1 MDVCITAQEP
11 FSCEPTGSKP
21 FEPVQTSS
29 KAANDA
35 SASAS
40 APLLL
45 GDESPTA
52 AAAANPKELEFELI
66 VHDPS
71 NDSSL
76 THPWDVVQEPLSL
89 PVDSTKSQLLNLLRT
104 QLPIP
109 PSTKKTGT
117 FRLGR
122 TLRRQK
128 LVAATLFLT
137 FGGLVLPLGPK
148 EEDWHYRNAITKT
161 NLLERSE
168 GEWYLIKEMIAAS
181 SGSLKCYIV
190 IRGEEPSTR
199 KSSGWWFSSR
209 S

>member
-21 FEPVQTSS
+21 FEPVQTSQ
-29 KAANDA
+29 KAANSS

-45 GDESPTA
+45 GAKTPDDK
-52 AAAANPKELEFELI
+52 PKELEFELI
-66 VHDPS
+66 TYDPS

-76 THPWDVVQEPLSL
+76 THPWDVAQEPVRL
-89 PVDSTKSQLLNLLRT
+89 PVGSTKSQLLNLLRT
-104 QLPIP
+104 QLPVP
-109 PSTKKTGT
+109 PSAKKTGT
-117 FRLGR
+117 FRLSR
-122 TLRRQK
+122 TIRRQK
-128 LVAATLFLT
+128 LDAATLFLT
-137 FGGLVLPLGPK
+137 FGGTVTPLGPK

-161 NLLERSE
+161 DLLERTE

-190 IRGEEPSTR
+190 IRGEAPSGR

>member
-11 FSCEPTGSKP
+11 FSCEPIGSKP
-21 FEPVQTSS
+21 FEPVQTSQ

-35 SASAS
+35 SSAS

-45 GDESPTA
+45 GAESCPDATA
-52 AAAANPKELEFELI
+52 AVKELEFELI
-66 VHDPS
+66 TYDPS

-76 THPWDVVQEPLSL
+76 THPWDVAQEPIRL
-89 PVDSTKSQLLNLLRT
+89 PVNSTKSQLLNLLRT
-104 QLPIP
+104 QLPTP
-109 PSTKKTGT
+109 TSAKKTGT
-117 FRLGR
+117 FRLSR
-122 TLRRQK
+122 TIRRQK
-128 LVAATLFLT
+128 LDAVTLFLT
-137 FGGLVLPLGPK
+137 FGGVVVPLGPK

-161 NLLERSE
+161 DLLERTE

-181 SGSLKCYIV
+181 SSSLKCYIV
-190 IRGEEPSTR
+190 IRGETPSNR

>member
-11 FSCEPTGSKP
+11 FSCEPIGSKP
-21 FEPVQTSS
+21 FEPVQTSQ

-45 GDESPTA
+45 GAKPSSSA
-52 AAAANPKELEFELI
+52 SKPKELEFELI
-66 VHDPS
+66 TYDPS

-76 THPWDVVQEPLSL
+76 THPWDVAQEPVRL
-89 PVDSTKSQLLNLLRT
+89 PVGSTKSQLLNLLRT
-104 QLPIP
+104 QLPV
-109 PSTKKTGT
+109 PSASGKKTGT
-117 FRLGR
+117 FRLSR
-122 TLRRQK
+122 TIRRQK
-128 LVAATLFLT
+128 LTAATLFLT
-137 FGGLVLPLGPK
+137 FGGVIVPLGPK

-161 NLLERSE
+161 DLLERTE
-168 GEWYLIKEMIAAS
+168 GEWYLIKEMIASS

-190 IRGEEPSTR
+190 IRGEVPSNR
-199 KSSGWWFSSR
+199 KSSGWWFGSR